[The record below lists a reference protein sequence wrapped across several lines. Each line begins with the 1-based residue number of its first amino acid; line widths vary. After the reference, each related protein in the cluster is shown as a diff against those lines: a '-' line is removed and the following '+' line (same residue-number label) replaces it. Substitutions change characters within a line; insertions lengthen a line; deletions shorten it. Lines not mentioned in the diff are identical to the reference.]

1 MKQPSQKQLD
11 AMAKQKGFADYA
23 TWSAWNAKYGS
34 AARKKGRSQL
44 PNEPQPRNV
53 FEKIPI
59 HPASILR
66 KVSDKI
72 NAAVGNK

>member
-1 MKQPSQKQLD
+1 MKPNSKQLD
-11 AMAKQKGFADYA
+11 QMARSKGFKDYA
-23 TWSAWNAKYGS
+23 TWSAWNAKYGP
-34 AARKKGRSQL
+34 AARKKGRSQM

-66 KVSDKI
+66 KVADKM